1 MDYLS
6 RDMGPVVRMAR
17 PENPN
22 EIDEFV
28 NPLCTELDEIG
39 SFQSYCIG
47 HFEQE
52 WVDGLGQMIAEGRA
66 PLTEAPRVEDPTE
79 MRHMN
84 SGYIQRMEFS
94 RLDRTH
100 FYADAIIPVEIT
112 VSNQCGG
119 TSRLWKKKQWYRLRN
134 IIEVHTDGYSIS
146 ECGVSI
152 YRKDE
157 ANPGLPLS
165 EYLIPVLDETGIEE
179 EADQILMQ
187 YYPEA
192 LLSKPVDGRLLAERM
207 GLRVRVFPIPN
218 MNIMGKSI
226 FHDGM
231 LQGQGQYADRKLE
244 VHPGDIIVNRRYMG
258 PSHRSQLSSIVIHE
272 CCHHYEHDLFVW
284 AQSLYNADILGI
296 DCPVVR
302 GRYPS
307 NGQSPV
313 FWAERQARQMT
324 YRIKMNKMVT
334 RAKAEEYLYLYREQ
348 NPDGSIGEQYETTIR
363 RLARFFDVSEQCARN
378 RMVEIGYPQAQGIRN
393 VVDGKRIPPFSYA
406 EGVLS
411 RNQTFLICAKDAVK
425 LFTQNEKFREL
436 ISSGTYIYAE
446 GRFCINT
453 DEYVR
458 RGKDGKP
465 CLTEYARLHTEVCC
479 LRFDR
484 EGSVENPEY
493 HWGELHMES
502 GRVNRSQQN
511 GQVAYCPQNA
521 AEPGLCD
528 PTAFRAELEWSVAI
542 RKLISGK
549 EFGDAL
555 KVLMDVRDIS
565 VEQMES
571 ASGISVSA
579 LKRLRAG
586 QEATA
591 EQIIA
596 IAVALQ
602 LPPMVSGDLL
612 EMCGI
617 RLDHNS
623 LKNSAYQMILMTQY
637 KTGIEQ
643 VNTFLAACGCK
654 ELKTAC

>member
-1 MDYLS
+1 MDCFS
-6 RDMGPVVRMAR
+6 REMGPVIRMAR

-47 HFEQE
+47 HFEHE
-52 WVDGLGQMIAEGRA
+52 WVDGLGQMIAEGRV

-79 MRHMN
+79 LRHMD
-84 SGYIQRMEFS
+84 SGFIQRMEFS
-94 RLDRTH
+94 RLDRKH
-100 FYADAIIPVEIT
+100 FYADAVIPVEIT
-112 VSNQCGG
+112 VSNHCTGVP
-119 TSRLWKKKQWYRLRN
+119 RLWKKKQWYRLRN
-134 IIEVHTDGYSIS
+134 IIEVQPGGYSIS

-165 EYLIPVLDETGIEE
+165 EYLIPVLDEAGIEE

-192 LLSKPVDGRLLAERM
+192 LLSEPVDGRLLAERM
-207 GLRVRVFPIPN
+207 GLRVRVFPIPDT
-218 MNIMGKSI
+218 NIMGKSI

-244 VHPGDIIVNRRYMG
+244 VHSGDIIVNRRYKG
-258 PSHRSQLSSIVIHE
+258 PSHREQLSSIVIHE

-307 NGQSPV
+307 KGKSPV

-334 RAKAEEYLYLYREQ
+334 RAKAEEYLRLYRKQ
-348 NPDGSIGEQYETTIR
+348 NPDGPVGEQYETTIR
-363 RLARFFDVSEQCARN
+363 RLARFFEVSEPCARN
-378 RMVEIGYPQAQGIRN
+378 RMVEVGFSEAQGVLN

-425 LFTQNEKFREL
+425 LFAQNEKFREL
-436 ISSGTYIYAE
+436 ISSGAYIYAE
-446 GRFCINT
+446 GRFCINSA
-453 DEYVR
+453 EYVR
-458 RGKDGKP
+458 HDKEGKP
-465 CLTEYARLHTEVCC
+465 YLTEYARSHTEACC

-484 EGSVENPEY
+484 VGSVENPEY
-493 HWGELHMES
+493 HWGELHLEA
-502 GRVNRSQQN
+502 GGAKQFARN
-511 GQVAYCPQNA
+511 GKTIYCPQCA

-528 PTAFRAELEWSVAI
+528 PAAFKAEMEWSVAV
-542 RKLISGK
+542 RRMISGM
-549 EFGDAL
+549 EFGEAL
-555 KVLMDVRDIS
+555 KVLMNVRDIS

-571 ASGISVSA
+571 ASGLSVSTV
-579 LKRLRAG
+579 KRLRAG
-586 QEATA
+586 QEASA
-591 EQIIA
+591 EQIVA

-602 LPPMVSGDLL
+602 LPPTVSEDLL
-612 EMCGI
+612 AMCDI
-617 RLDHNS
+617 RLDRNS
-623 LKNSAYQMILMTQY
+623 TRNTAYQLILMTQY
-637 KTGIEQ
+637 RSDIEQ
-643 VNTFLAACGCK
+643 VNAFLAACGCK
-654 ELKTAC
+654 TLKTAC